1 MYKIPLVVQELKI
14 HLAMQGTQVRPWA
27 QEDSTCTEQLSPR
40 KTTTEAHAPW
50 AHAPKQEMPLK

>member
-40 KTTTEAHAPW
+40 KTTTEAHAP
-50 AHAPKQEMPLK
+50 